1 MLTTLYNPYHNIGNT
16 VCTAKHTVTHVMA
29 SHIWTGAD
37 GRTSHILLAI
47 LLAAAITFA
56 LRALPF
62 LIFHGERKMP
72 EFLTKLGAV
81 LPAAIM
87 AVLIVYCL
95 KGIAVDWKT
104 NALPQILA
112 VLTVGI
118 SYKWKHN
125 TLISIVAGTAVYML
139 LIHIL

>member
-1 MLTTLYNPYHNIGNT
+1 MKMQLYKG
-16 VCTAKHTVTHVMA
+16 
-29 SHIWTGAD
+29 TGIVPGAVLSIAP
-37 GRTSHILLAI
+37 GTKIHSEYVLLAI
-47 LLAAAITFA
+47 LLAAVITFA

-62 LIFHGERKMP
+62 LIFYGERKMP
-72 EFLTKLGAV
+72 EFLVKLGAV

-95 KGIAVDWKT
+95 KDIAVDWRA
-104 NALPQILA
+104 NALSKILA

-125 TLISIVAGTAVYML
+125 TLISIAAGTAVYMI
-139 LIHIL
+139 LIRMI

>member
-1 MLTTLYNPYHNIGNT
+1 MKMQLYKG
-16 VCTAKHTVTHVMA
+16 
-29 SHIWTGAD
+29 TGIVPGAVLSIAP
-37 GRTSHILLAI
+37 GTKIHSEYVLLAI
-47 LLAAAITFA
+47 LLAAVITFA

-62 LIFHGERKMP
+62 LIFYGERKMP
-72 EFLTKLGAV
+72 EFLVKLGAV

-95 KGIAVDWKT
+95 KDIAVDWKA
-104 NALPQILA
+104 NALSKILA

-125 TLISIVAGTAVYML
+125 TLISIAAGTATYMI
-139 LIHIL
+139 LIRMI

>member
-1 MLTTLYNPYHNIGNT
+1 MQMQLCNKAG
-16 VCTAKHTVTHVMA
+16 TVT
-29 SHIWTGAD
+29 GAVLSIAA
-37 GRTSHILLAI
+37 GAKGKIEYVLLAI
-47 LLAAAITFA
+47 LLAAVITFA
-56 LRALPF
+56 LRALPL

-72 EFLTKLGAV
+72 EFLVKLGAV

-95 KGIAVDWKT
+95 KDIAVDWKA
-104 NALPQILA
+104 NALPKILA

-125 TLISIVAGTAVYML
+125 TLISIAAGTAIYMV
-139 LIHIL
+139 LIRMI

>member
-1 MLTTLYNPYHNIGNT
+1 MLTALHSTGNT
-16 VCTAKHTVTHVMA
+16 VKTMTVAMTNTAAVT
-29 SHIWTGAD
+29 GN
-37 GRTSHILLAI
+37 RTRYVLLAI
-47 LLAAAITFA
+47 LLAAVITFA

-72 EFLTKLGAV
+72 EFLIKLGAV
-81 LPAAIM
+81 LPASIM

-95 KGIAVDWKT
+95 KGIATDWRN

-125 TLISIVAGTAVYML
+125 TLLSIVAGTAVYMI
-139 LIHIL
+139 LIRVL

>member
-1 MLTTLYNPYHNIGNT
+1 MKLQLYKG
-16 VCTAKHTVTHVMA
+16 
-29 SHIWTGAD
+29 TGIVPGAVLSIAP
-37 GRTSHILLAI
+37 GTKIHAEYVLLAI
-47 LLAAAITFA
+47 LLAAVITFA

-62 LIFHGERKMP
+62 LIFYGERKMP
-72 EFLTKLGAV
+72 EFLLKLGAV

-95 KGIAVDWKT
+95 KDIAVDWKA
-104 NALPQILA
+104 NALSKILA

-125 TLISIVAGTAVYML
+125 TLISIAAGTAVYMI
-139 LIHIL
+139 LIRMI

>member
-1 MLTTLYNPYHNIGNT
+1 MQMQLCNKAG
-16 VCTAKHTVTHVMA
+16 TVT
-29 SHIWTGAD
+29 GAVLSIAA
-37 GRTSHILLAI
+37 GAKGKIEYV
-47 LLAAAITFA
+47 LLAAVITFA

-72 EFLTKLGAV
+72 EFLVKLGAV

-95 KGIAVDWKT
+95 KDIAVDWKA
-104 NALPQILA
+104 NALPKILA

-125 TLISIVAGTAVYML
+125 TLISIAAGTAIYMV
-139 LIHIL
+139 LIRMI

>member
-1 MLTTLYNPYHNIGNT
+1 MKIQLHKGTGIVPGAVLSIASGTKI
-16 VCTAKHTVTHVMA
+16 HTEYV
-29 SHIWTGAD
+29 
-37 GRTSHILLAI
+37 LLAI
-47 LLAAAITFA
+47 LLAAVITFA

-62 LIFHGERKMP
+62 LIFYGERKMP
-72 EFLTKLGAV
+72 EFLVKLGAV

-95 KGIAVDWKT
+95 KDIAVDWRA
-104 NALPQILA
+104 NALSKILA

-125 TLISIVAGTAVYML
+125 TLISIAAGTAVYMI
-139 LIHIL
+139 LIRMI

>member
-1 MLTTLYNPYHNIGNT
+1 MQMQLCNGTGTVAGAVLSMAAGTNI
-16 VCTAKHTVTHVMA
+16 HTEYV
-29 SHIWTGAD
+29 
-37 GRTSHILLAI
+37 LLAI
-47 LLAAAITFA
+47 LLAAVITFA

-72 EFLTKLGAV
+72 EFLVKLGVV

-95 KGIAVDWKT
+95 KDIAVDWKA
-104 NALPQILA
+104 NALPKILA

-125 TLISIVAGTAVYML
+125 TFISIAAGTAVYMI
-139 LIHIL
+139 LIRII

>member
-1 MLTTLYNPYHNIGNT
+1 MKMQLYKGTGIVPGAVLSIAPGT
-16 VCTAKHTVTHVMA
+16 KIHTEYV
-29 SHIWTGAD
+29 
-37 GRTSHILLAI
+37 LLAI
-47 LLAAAITFA
+47 LLAAVITFA

-62 LIFHGERKMP
+62 LIFYGERKMP
-72 EFLTKLGAV
+72 EFLVKLGAV

-95 KGIAVDWKT
+95 KDIAVDWRA
-104 NALPQILA
+104 NAPSKILA

-125 TLISIVAGTAVYML
+125 TLISIAAGTAVYMI
-139 LIHIL
+139 LIRMV

>member
-1 MLTTLYNPYHNIGNT
+1 MKMQLYKGTGIVPGAVLSIAPGT
-16 VCTAKHTVTHVMA
+16 KIHTEYV
-29 SHIWTGAD
+29 
-37 GRTSHILLAI
+37 LLAI
-47 LLAAAITFA
+47 LLAAVITFA

-62 LIFHGERKMP
+62 LIFYGERKMP
-72 EFLTKLGAV
+72 EFLVKLGAV

-95 KGIAVDWKT
+95 KDIAVDWRA
-104 NALPQILA
+104 NAPSKILA

-125 TLISIVAGTAVYML
+125 TLISIAAGTAVYMI
-139 LIHIL
+139 LIRMI

>member
-1 MLTTLYNPYHNIGNT
+1 MEIGYI
-16 VCTAKHTVTHVMA
+16 VTA
-29 SHIWTGAD
+29 I
-37 GRTSHILLAI
+37 I
-47 LLAAAITFA
+47 LAAAITFA

-72 EFLTKLGAV
+72 EFLVKLGAV

-95 KGIAVDWKT
+95 KDIAVDWKA
-104 NALPQILA
+104 NALPKILA
-112 VLTVGI
+112 VVTVGV

-139 LIHIL
+139 LIRIL

>member
-1 MLTTLYNPYHNIGNT
+1 MKMQLCNGTGIVPGVVLSIASGTKI
-16 VCTAKHTVTHVMA
+16 HTEYV
-29 SHIWTGAD
+29 
-37 GRTSHILLAI
+37 LLAI
-47 LLAAAITFA
+47 LLAAVITFA

-62 LIFHGERKMP
+62 LIFYGERKMP
-72 EFLTKLGAV
+72 EFLVKLGAV

-95 KGIAVDWKT
+95 KDIAVDWRA
-104 NALPQILA
+104 NALSKILA

-125 TLISIVAGTAVYML
+125 ALISIAAGTAVYMI
-139 LIHIL
+139 LIRMI

>member
-1 MLTTLYNPYHNIGNT
+1 MKMQLYKG
-16 VCTAKHTVTHVMA
+16 
-29 SHIWTGAD
+29 TGIVPGAVLSIAP
-37 GRTSHILLAI
+37 GTKIHSEYVLLAI
-47 LLAAAITFA
+47 LLAAVITFA

-62 LIFHGERKMP
+62 LIFYGERKMP
-72 EFLTKLGAV
+72 EFLVKLGAV

-95 KGIAVDWKT
+95 KDIAVDWKA
-104 NALPQILA
+104 NALSKILA

-125 TLISIVAGTAVYML
+125 TLISIAAGTAVYMI
-139 LIHIL
+139 LIRMI

>member
-1 MLTTLYNPYHNIGNT
+1 MKMQLYNGTGIVPGAVLSIVPST
-16 VCTAKHTVTHVMA
+16 KIHTEYV
-29 SHIWTGAD
+29 
-37 GRTSHILLAI
+37 LLAI
-47 LLAAAITFA
+47 LLAAVITFA

-72 EFLTKLGAV
+72 EFLVKLGAV

-95 KGIAVDWKT
+95 KDIAVDWRA
-104 NALPQILA
+104 NALSKILA

-118 SYKWKHN
+118 SYKWKQN
-125 TLISIVAGTAVYML
+125 TLISIAAGTAVYMI
-139 LIHIL
+139 LIRMV

>member
-1 MLTTLYNPYHNIGNT
+1 MKMQLYKG
-16 VCTAKHTVTHVMA
+16 
-29 SHIWTGAD
+29 TGIVPGAVLSIAP
-37 GRTSHILLAI
+37 GTKIHSEYVLLAI
-47 LLAAAITFA
+47 LLAAVITFA

-62 LIFHGERKMP
+62 LIFYGERKMP
-72 EFLTKLGAV
+72 EFLVKLGAV

-95 KGIAVDWKT
+95 KDIAVDWKA
-104 NALPQILA
+104 NALSKILA

-125 TLISIVAGTAVYML
+125 TLISIAAGTAIYMI
-139 LIHIL
+139 LIRMI

>member
-1 MLTTLYNPYHNIGNT
+1 MKMQLYKGTGIVPGAVLSIAPGT
-16 VCTAKHTVTHVMA
+16 KIHTEYV
-29 SHIWTGAD
+29 
-37 GRTSHILLAI
+37 LLAI
-47 LLAAAITFA
+47 LLAAVITFA

-62 LIFHGERKMP
+62 LIFYGERKMP
-72 EFLTKLGAV
+72 EFLVKLGAV

-95 KGIAVDWKT
+95 KDIAVDWRA
-104 NALPQILA
+104 NAFSKILA

-125 TLISIVAGTAVYML
+125 TLISIAAGTAVYMI
-139 LIHIL
+139 LIRMI

>member
-1 MLTTLYNPYHNIGNT
+1 MKMQLYKG
-16 VCTAKHTVTHVMA
+16 
-29 SHIWTGAD
+29 TGIVPGAVLSIAP
-37 GRTSHILLAI
+37 GTKIHSEYVLLAI
-47 LLAAAITFA
+47 LLAAVITFA

-62 LIFHGERKMP
+62 LIFYGERKMP
-72 EFLTKLGAV
+72 EFLVKLGAV

-95 KGIAVDWKT
+95 KDIAVDWRA
-104 NALPQILA
+104 NALSKILA

-125 TLISIVAGTAVYML
+125 TLISIAAGTAVYMI
-139 LIHIL
+139 LIRMV

>member
-1 MLTTLYNPYHNIGNT
+1 MKMQLYKG
-16 VCTAKHTVTHVMA
+16 
-29 SHIWTGAD
+29 TGIVPGAVLSIAP
-37 GRTSHILLAI
+37 GTKIHSEYVLLAI
-47 LLAAAITFA
+47 LLAAVITFA

-62 LIFHGERKMP
+62 LIFYGERKMP
-72 EFLTKLGAV
+72 EFLVKMGAV

-95 KGIAVDWKT
+95 KDIAVDWRA
-104 NALPQILA
+104 NAPSKILA

-125 TLISIVAGTAVYML
+125 TLISIAAGTAVYMI
-139 LIHIL
+139 LIRMI

>member
-1 MLTTLYNPYHNIGNT
+1 MKMQLYKG
-16 VCTAKHTVTHVMA
+16 
-29 SHIWTGAD
+29 TGIVPGAVLSIAP
-37 GRTSHILLAI
+37 GTKIHSEYVLLAI
-47 LLAAAITFA
+47 LLAAVITFA

-62 LIFHGERKMP
+62 LIFYGERKMP
-72 EFLTKLGAV
+72 EFLVKLGAV

-95 KGIAVDWKT
+95 KDIAVDWRA
-104 NALPQILA
+104 NAPSKILA

-125 TLISIVAGTAVYML
+125 TLISIAAGTAVYMI
-139 LIHIL
+139 LIRMI

>member
-1 MLTTLYNPYHNIGNT
+1 MKMQLYKG
-16 VCTAKHTVTHVMA
+16 
-29 SHIWTGAD
+29 TGIVPGAVLSIAP
-37 GRTSHILLAI
+37 GTKIHSEYVLLAI
-47 LLAAAITFA
+47 LLAAVITFA

-62 LIFHGERKMP
+62 LIFYGERKMP
-72 EFLTKLGAV
+72 EFLVKLGAV

-95 KGIAVDWKT
+95 KDIAVDWKA
-104 NALPQILA
+104 NALSKILA

-125 TLISIVAGTAVYML
+125 TLISIAAGTAVYMI
-139 LIHIL
+139 LIRMV

>member
-1 MLTTLYNPYHNIGNT
+1 MKMQLCNGTGT
-16 VCTAKHTVTHVMA
+16 VPGAVLSIAPGTKIHTEYV
-29 SHIWTGAD
+29 
-37 GRTSHILLAI
+37 LLAI
-47 LLAAAITFA
+47 LLAAVITFA

-62 LIFHGERKMP
+62 LIFYGERKMP
-72 EFLTKLGAV
+72 EFLVKLGAV

-95 KGIAVDWKT
+95 KDIAVDWRA
-104 NALPQILA
+104 NALSKILA

-125 TLISIVAGTAVYML
+125 TLISIAAGTAVYMI
-139 LIHIL
+139 LIRMI

>member
-1 MLTTLYNPYHNIGNT
+1 MKMQLYKGTGIVPGAVLSIAPGT
-16 VCTAKHTVTHVMA
+16 KIHTEYV
-29 SHIWTGAD
+29 
-37 GRTSHILLAI
+37 LLAI
-47 LLAAAITFA
+47 LLAAVITFA

-62 LIFHGERKMP
+62 LIFYGERKMP
-72 EFLTKLGAV
+72 EFLVKLGAV

-95 KGIAVDWKT
+95 KDIAVDWRA
-104 NALPQILA
+104 NALSKILA

-125 TLISIVAGTAVYML
+125 TLISIAAGTAVYMI
-139 LIHIL
+139 LIRMI

>member
-1 MLTTLYNPYHNIGNT
+1 MKMQLCNGTGIVPGVVLSI
-16 VCTAKHTVTHVMA
+16 A
-29 SHIWTGAD
+29 SGTKIQTEYV
-37 GRTSHILLAI
+37 LLAI
-47 LLAAAITFA
+47 LLAAVITFA

-62 LIFHGERKMP
+62 LIFYGERKMP
-72 EFLTKLGAV
+72 EFLVKLGAV

-95 KGIAVDWKT
+95 KDIAVDWRA
-104 NALPQILA
+104 NALSKILA

-125 TLISIVAGTAVYML
+125 ALISIAAGTAVYMI
-139 LIHIL
+139 LIRMI

>member
-1 MLTTLYNPYHNIGNT
+1 MKMQLYKG
-16 VCTAKHTVTHVMA
+16 
-29 SHIWTGAD
+29 TGIVPGAVLSIAP
-37 GRTSHILLAI
+37 GTKIHCEYVLLAI
-47 LLAAAITFA
+47 LLAAVITFA

-62 LIFHGERKMP
+62 LIFYGERKMP
-72 EFLTKLGAV
+72 EFLVKLGAV

-95 KGIAVDWKT
+95 KDIAVDWRA
-104 NALPQILA
+104 NAPSKILA

-125 TLISIVAGTAVYML
+125 TLISIAAGTAVYMI
-139 LIHIL
+139 LIRMI

>member
-1 MLTTLYNPYHNIGNT
+1 MKMQLCNGTGIVTGVALSIASGT
-16 VCTAKHTVTHVMA
+16 KIHTEYV
-29 SHIWTGAD
+29 
-37 GRTSHILLAI
+37 LLAI
-47 LLAAAITFA
+47 LLAAVITFA

-62 LIFHGERKMP
+62 LIFYGERKMP
-72 EFLTKLGAV
+72 EFLVKLGAV

-95 KGIAVDWKT
+95 KDIAVDWRA
-104 NALPQILA
+104 NALSKILA

-125 TLISIVAGTAVYML
+125 TLISIAAGTAVYMI
-139 LIHIL
+139 LIRMI

>member
-1 MLTTLYNPYHNIGNT
+1 MKLQLYKG
-16 VCTAKHTVTHVMA
+16 
-29 SHIWTGAD
+29 TGIVPGAVLSIAP
-37 GRTSHILLAI
+37 GTKIHSEYVLLAI
-47 LLAAAITFA
+47 LLAAVITFA

-62 LIFHGERKMP
+62 LIFYGERKMP
-72 EFLTKLGAV
+72 EFLVKLGAV

-95 KGIAVDWKT
+95 KDIAVDWKA
-104 NALPQILA
+104 NALSKILA

-125 TLISIVAGTAVYML
+125 TLISIAAGTAVYMI
-139 LIHIL
+139 LIRMI

>member
-1 MLTTLYNPYHNIGNT
+1 MKLQLYKG
-16 VCTAKHTVTHVMA
+16 
-29 SHIWTGAD
+29 TGIVPGAVLSIAP
-37 GRTSHILLAI
+37 GTKIHSEYVLLAI
-47 LLAAAITFA
+47 LLAAVITFT

-62 LIFHGERKMP
+62 LIFYGERKMP
-72 EFLTKLGAV
+72 EFLVKLGAV

-95 KGIAVDWKT
+95 KDIAVDWRA
-104 NALPQILA
+104 NALSKILA

-125 TLISIVAGTAVYML
+125 TLISIAAGTAVYMI
-139 LIHIL
+139 LIRMI